1 MNDTAQAFS
10 VFHAGPWSSLLG
22 HLFPHPLLRKD
33 VPGKVFLKE
42 PLGLTGMEVSL
53 GRMPAGTAVPF
64 LHRHTKNEELYI
76 FVHGKGEVRAG
87 DEVIQVSEGSVVRFP
102 AETPRSWRNTG
113 TDPLDYIVIQAR
125 AGTMPTGTIED
136 GQPLPGKAWPS

>member
-1 MNDTAQAFS
+1 MSTATQPYTAFE
-10 VFHAGPWSSLLG
+10 AGPWSALLG
-22 HLFPHPLLRKD
+22 HLFPHPLLRRD

-87 DEVIQVSEGSVVRFP
+87 DEVIPVREGTVVRFP
-102 AETPRSWRNTG
+102 PETPRSWRNTG
-113 TDPLDYIVIQAR
+113 AEPLDYIVIQAR
-125 AGTMPTGTIED
+125 EGTMATGTIED
-136 GQPLPGKAWPS
+136 GQPLPGNPWAV